1 MAPQKT
7 AGAPRG
13 TINGAI
19 SHDLV
24 KFTIRATPL
33 PPPILDFILQNQITI
48 RNLVNDEGS
57 KQHGEDD
64 SDGNI
69 DQELAGHVHGDVDR
83 TPTVSADKFWETLH
97 EVCQSAGEEWK
108 DLDERIWAFG
118 PRRTGGCV
126 LTDGRKG
133 LHPHS

>member
-1 MAPQKT
+1 MALSKT
-7 AGAPRG
+7 PGAPRG

-33 PPPILDFILQNQITI
+33 PPAILDFILQNQITI
-48 RNLVNDEGS
+48 RNLVNNEGTE
-57 KQHGEDD
+57 QHGKYD
-64 SDGNI
+64 SDGNAE
-69 DQELAGHVHGDVDR
+69 QELVGHVHGDVDR
-83 TPTVSADKFWETLH
+83 TPTVSTDKFWETLH

-118 PRRTGGCV
+118 PRRTGGCI
-126 LTDGRKG
+126 LIDGRQG
-133 LHPHS
+133 SLPHS